1 MFLGMTDSRP
11 TLADLFT
18 AYSRALV
25 AKLQMREFGNWG
37 GGVMERFR
45 QTVAEHET
53 MERDYLDRVSAE
65 RSAADQALKDER
77 Q

>member
-1 MFLGMTDSRP
+1 MLAAMTDRRP
-11 TLADLFT
+11 TLADLLT

-37 GGVMERFR
+37 GGVMERFQ

-53 MERDYLDRVSAE
+53 MERDYLDRISAE
-65 RSAADQALKDER
+65 RSAADQALKDDR
-77 Q
+77 R